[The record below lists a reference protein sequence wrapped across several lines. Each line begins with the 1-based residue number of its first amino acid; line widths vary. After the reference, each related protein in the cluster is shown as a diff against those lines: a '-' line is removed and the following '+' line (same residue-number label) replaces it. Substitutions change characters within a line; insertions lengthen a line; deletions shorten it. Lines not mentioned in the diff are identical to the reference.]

1 MLAVSGGG
9 FGELR
14 MYSLCFG
21 LMGPRVY
28 GTLPHISISPGYPRS
43 VGEAVGLGFR
53 AGFMVETIPLEHGRG
68 RYYTAGGLIMRI
80 GFWGIL
86 SDLNIRRSSQ
96 HSIGNHLGPCIA
108 VPCPTR
114 CFSTL
119 TRSLGCQVPR
129 LGSGIHQ
136 VLSQLMRS

>member
-14 MYSLCFG
+14 MSSLCFG

-53 AGFMVETIPLEHGRG
+53 AGSMVETIPLEHGRG
-68 RYYTAGGLIMRI
+68 RYHTAGGLIMRI

-86 SDLNIRRSSQ
+86 FDLNIRRSSQ

-136 VLSQLMRS
+136 ALSQLMRS